1 MIFSN
6 GPASLNGYQLIG
18 DSMLLRL
25 AEHCSGLRRLQIVS
39 STLVS
44 GATASQLLDV
54 VMEAPVAPRI
64 ILMIGTN
71 DLRGE
76 CDACSLISDLAII
89 LGWLTLHAENVVI
102 LTLPQIALHHRRGR
116 SWQTVNRVNHWI
128 AHCGSSLTMPVEI
141 HRPFVVRRTK
151 VRFDMYARRYA
162 GRGRQDLVHWSAV
175 GMDAV
180 VGLLHVALL

>member
-1 MIFSN
+1 M
-6 GPASLNGYQLIG
+6 
-18 DSMLLRL
+18 
-25 AEHCSGLRRLQIVS
+25 S

-54 VMEAPVAPRI
+54 VMEAPIAPRV

-89 LGWLTLHAENVVI
+89 LGWLTLHAEKVVI
-102 LTLPQIALHHRRGR
+102 LTLPPIALHHRRGR

-128 AHCGSSLTMPVEI
+128 AHCGSSKCGTSPVRQFATNFVTVPIVLGVTMPVEI

-151 VRFDMYARRYA
+151 VRFDMYAR
-162 GRGRQDLVHWSAV
+162 
-175 GMDAV
+175 
-180 VGLLHVALL
+180 